1 MSDSEREPGS
11 RLRRVRFHEPV
22 RNQISMRIIDLD
34 GLIDEDH
41 PVRAVWEFAKQS
53 GLTIVSKD
61 ADFRQLSFLFGH
73 PPKTV
78 WLRIGNSPTV
88 VAADLLR
95 SSFATVAA
103 FLDDTESAL
112 LVLPMID

>member
-1 MSDSEREPGS
+1 VRLLFDQNLSRRLVRLLADVYPDSQH
-11 RLRRVRFHEPV
+11 VVDVH
-22 RNQISMRIIDLD
+22 LD
-34 GLIDEDH
+34 AADD
-41 PVRAVWEFAKQS
+41 RAVWEFAKEH

-78 WLRIGNSPTV
+78 WLRIGNSPTS

-95 SSFATVAA
+95 SSSLVIAR
-103 FLDDTESAL
+103 FLDDAESAL
-112 LVLPMID
+112 LILPAIN

>member
-1 MSDSEREPGS
+1 MLEDVYPESLHVVD
-11 RLRRVRFHEPV
+11 VA
-22 RNQISMRIIDLD
+22 LD
-34 GLIDEDH
+34 AADD
-41 PVRAVWEFAKQS
+41 RAVWEFAKQS

>member
-1 MSDSEREPGS
+1 VRLLFDQNLSRRLVRLLADLYPDSQH
-11 RLRRVRFHEPV
+11 VVDVH
-22 RNQISMRIIDLD
+22 LD
-34 GLIDEDH
+34 AADD
-41 PVRAVWEFAKQS
+41 RAVWEFAKEH

-78 WLRIGNSPTV
+78 WLRIGNSPTG

-95 SSFATVAA
+95 SSSLVIAG
-103 FLDDTESAL
+103 FLDDAESAL
-112 LVLPMID
+112 LILPAIN